1 MVIFVLDLLNEF
13 ETTLMFG
20 ILFARTDKRISAIH
34 VTIFAAMINLTSFI
48 HKTYI
53 FFLVDKFGIFV
64 PQVVL
69 TSASLAAV
77 CLLRGRFLGLETLPK
92 EKWHI
97 SDKLI
102 KSQNKVK

>member
-1 MVIFVLDLLNEF
+1 MLDMLNEF
-13 ETTLMFG
+13 ESTLIFG
-20 ILFARTDKRISAIH
+20 ILFARTDKRIAAIH
-34 VTIFAAMINLTSFI
+34 VTIYAAMFNLTTFI

-64 PQVVL
+64 PQVAL
-69 TSASLAAV
+69 TTVALTAI
-77 CLLRGRFLGLETLPK
+77 CLLRGRFLGLQTMPK

-97 SDKLI
+97 SDQLI